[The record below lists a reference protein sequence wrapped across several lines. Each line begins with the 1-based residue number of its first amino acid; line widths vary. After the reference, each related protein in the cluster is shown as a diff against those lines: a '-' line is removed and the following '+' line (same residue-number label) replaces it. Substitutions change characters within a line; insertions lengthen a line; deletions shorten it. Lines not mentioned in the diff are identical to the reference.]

1 MRVYLDNA
9 ATTPLDP
16 AVFEAMKPYLLEQYG
31 NPSSTHSHGRS
42 VRAAIEYARKSIATM
57 LKVTPGEIFF
67 TSGGT
72 EADNTALVGTIH
84 ANGVKHVVSSPIEH
98 HAVLHT
104 LETLE
109 RNGEI
114 KLSMV
119 ELDAQGR
126 VNYDNLQS
134 LLAANPNTLVSLM
147 HANNEIGTLMDLKR
161 VAEMAKEHG
170 GFFHSDTVQTMGHY
184 VHDLTE
190 VPADCIVGSAH
201 KFHGPKG
208 IGFLFLRKGHKCGP
222 FIHGGSQERN
232 MRGGTENVA
241 GIIGIAKA
249 LEIAYE
255 EMEAHR
261 NHVQGLK
268 TRMITQL
275 KDRLPEVSFNGT
287 AEDPE
292 ESLYTVLNVCLPP
305 STHAGMMLFSLDLHQ
320 ISASGGSACS
330 SGSQLGSHVLQ
341 AIGHDP
347 NRPAVR
353 FSFSKFNTAEEIDY
367 TVDKIVEI
375 YQPVEA

>member
-1 MRVYLDNA
+1 
-9 ATTPLDP
+9 
-16 AVFEAMKPYLLEQYG
+16 
-31 NPSSTHSHGRS
+31 
-42 VRAAIEYARKSIATM
+42 
-57 LKVTPGEIFF
+57 
-67 TSGGT
+67 
-72 EADNTALVGTIH
+72 
-84 ANGVKHVVSSPIEH
+84 
-98 HAVLHT
+98 
-104 LETLE
+104 
-109 RNGEI
+109 
-114 KLSMV
+114 
-119 ELDAQGR
+119 
-126 VNYDNLQS
+126 
-134 LLAANPNTLVSLM
+134 
-147 HANNEIGTLMDLKR
+147 
-161 VAEMAKEHG
+161 
-170 GFFHSDTVQTMGHY
+170 
-184 VHDLTE
+184 
-190 VPADCIVGSAH
+190 
-201 KFHGPKG
+201 
-208 IGFLFLRKGHKCGP
+208 
-222 FIHGGSQERN
+222 